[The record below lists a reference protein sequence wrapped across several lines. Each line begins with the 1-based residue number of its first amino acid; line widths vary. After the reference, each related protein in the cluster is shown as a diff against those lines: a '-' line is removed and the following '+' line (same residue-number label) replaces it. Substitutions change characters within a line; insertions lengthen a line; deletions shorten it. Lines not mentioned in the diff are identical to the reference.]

1 MPLPVL
7 EVPTY
12 ETILPSTKKSVKYR
26 PFLVKEHKVL
36 LMLKDAESKD
46 ITRIVGEVIDNCTFN
61 KLKIDQL
68 AFFDLV
74 HLFIELRKASI
85 GEVLDLIVNCEC
97 GTKIETQANLSTAKV
112 VTTPGHQSRIA
123 LSRNVAIDMRY
134 PHLDEGLEAY
144 LSTDADKV
152 IEMLCTCITGVHQ
165 DNEFHDARESTKEEL
180 VEFVEQ
186 LNTKQLEKLMS
197 FFSTMPRVTLDVVTD
212 CPSCK
217 KHHELKLEGLDNFFV

>member
-7 EVPTY
+7 DVPTY
-12 ETILPSTKKSVKYR
+12 ETILPSTRKSVKFR

-36 LMLKDAESKD
+36 LMLKDGESKD
-46 ITRIVGEVIDNCTFN
+46 IARIVSEIVDNCTFK

-85 GEVLDLIVNCEC
+85 GDTLDLIVNCEC
-97 GTKIETQANLSTAKV
+97 GEKIETQTSLSNAQIITNKA
-112 VTTPGHQSRIA
+112 HQNRVA
-123 LSRNVAIDMRY
+123 LSRNVAIDLRY

-144 LSTDADKV
+144 LTTDPDRV
-152 IEMLCTCITGVHQ
+152 IEILSTCITGVHQ

-180 VEFVEQ
+180 IEFIEQ
-186 LNTKQLEKLMS
+186 LNTKQLEKLME
-197 FFSTMPRVTLDVVTD
+197 FFSTMPRVTLDVVAD